1 MWLGDHLPR
10 FSESREPQQIL
21 HYLLANVGAQLSWSQ
36 RTLWPSPRLCH
47 VPSPPKLS
55 PGMEQLSGPRRLH
68 ENSKAA
74 LLKIRI
80 PSAPRGADAG
90 GWSGAWEP
98 SLNPEGST
106 PHSAGPPA
114 THPNPKQPWHQ
125 QSDTAHKNT
134 THPVN
139 NELQTSNK

>member
-1 MWLGDHLPR
+1 MWQCSPQLRLGDHLPR
-10 FSESREPQQIL
+10 FSESREPRQIL
-21 HYLLANVGAQLSWSQ
+21 HYSLANVGAQLSWSQ
-36 RTLWPSPRLCH
+36 CTLWPSPRL
-47 VPSPPKLS
+47 SPR
-55 PGMEQLSGPRRLH
+55 MEQLPGPRRLR
-68 ENSKAA
+68 ENSYTA

-80 PSAPRGADAG
+80 PGAPRSADAG

-98 SLNPEGST
+98 SLNPEVST

-125 QSDTAHKNT
+125 QSDTADKNT